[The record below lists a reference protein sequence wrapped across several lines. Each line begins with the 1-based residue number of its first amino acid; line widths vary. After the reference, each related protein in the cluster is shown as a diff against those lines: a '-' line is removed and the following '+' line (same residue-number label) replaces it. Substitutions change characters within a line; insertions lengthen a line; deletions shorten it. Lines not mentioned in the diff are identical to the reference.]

1 MAGAIAIMFFVGG
14 LMVTSVPYRNAKKM
28 KKDNVNKVKLY
39 DDRICTAC
47 FCGIEGKGFSG
58 TSDVYF
64 TGLARV
70 DMAAWILEERHA
82 ENRD

>member
-1 MAGAIAIMFFVGG
+1 MNIDKLRHYNGELSGSIGDLGTFLPYVIGAIAIGGFDATGVFTMFG
-14 LMVTSVPYRNAKKM
+14 LMY
-28 KKDNVNKVKLY
+28 
-39 DDRICTAC
+39 I
-47 FCGIEGKGFSG
+47 
-58 TSDVYF
+58 F